1 MFAPHVPQYVGEKAP
16 RALLPCVY
24 CVFVRLGSVFVPY
37 RCRCCSCRENLDDQR
52 TDCPHCHTRQAT
64 YDWEVRG
71 NLCHN
76 CGHVL
81 AENVLHAR
89 YMDDGGGGV
98 DGGRPQ
104 LPSLS
109 AAELVAPGVEG
120 RISHGDNMKAVTS
133 SELLRSLTP
142 GRTSTSYSA
151 PSFEASGR
159 FP

>member
-1 MFAPHVPQYVGEKAP
+1 MFAPHVPQ
-16 RALLPCVY
+16 
-24 CVFVRLGSVFVPY
+24 
-37 RCRCCSCRENLDDQR
+37 ENLDDQR